1 MVEQTSKQGEN
12 NINISTVRNTN
23 AQNINRYIAGRGGFH
38 FKPNIVKYGDSNV
51 NAYNNHT
58 ANVYADTNTPP
69 QQLGETMV
77 LP

>member
-23 AQNINRYIAGRGGFH
+23 AQNINRYIAGRGGFGGL
-38 FKPNIVKYGDSNV
+38 NVVKYGDSNV

-58 ANVYADTNTPP
+58 ANVYADTNTLP
-69 QQLGETMV
+69 QQLSET
-77 LP
+77 